1 MILSNLFILTLFA
14 GLVER
19 ITGISDALYQFC
31 NSLAGR
37 SWLLDNL
44 IALPLDNQL
53 VKAAIVGGCFL
64 AAWHVGKD
72 EATTQR
78 NRCILLVTLIAAVF
92 VIATTK
98 TFSKTVFLPRPF
110 IQSQKAFHLEGDQLV
125 ESQRLNYRVPLDEEN
140 QKSYQALL
148 KGEVVQNDLG
158 SFPSDHAGFY
168 VTIAVGILLASRAIG
183 WLAVGWTFL
192 VMLSSRVIT
201 GQHSPL
207 DILAGAGIGIVILVL
222 FQLVLGKWLQR
233 LMNPI
238 INWTLRHQAFATG
251 LIFIAVFEIANT
263 LQNLRPL
270 LKTGVSIAKHF
281 IKG

>member
-148 KGEVVQNDLG
+148 KGEVIQNDLG

-168 VTIAVGILLASRAIG
+168 VTIAVGILLASRTIG